1 MNYVKVMRC
10 FVVLC
15 KEIFPLENA
24 TRWKINLY
32 WFDWTSGHLA
42 ERQTTEVVLRA
53 IVAAT
58 NGGPGY
64 NQNFVCSHTA
74 YLHPI
79 GKVRY

>member
-42 ERQTTEVVLRA
+42 ERLQPRA
-53 IVAAT
+53 ADKIVRVAG
-58 NGGPGY
+58 N
-64 NQNFVCSHTA
+64 
-74 YLHPI
+74 
-79 GKVRY
+79 